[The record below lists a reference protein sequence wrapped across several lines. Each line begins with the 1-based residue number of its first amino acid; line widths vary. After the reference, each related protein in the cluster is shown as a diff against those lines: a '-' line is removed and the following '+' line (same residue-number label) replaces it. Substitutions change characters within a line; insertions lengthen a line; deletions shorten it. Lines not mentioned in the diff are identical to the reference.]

1 MGDPVTATDLG
12 ISLVETMQ
20 EYCPEIISTEL
31 TRETEGELQAIEEGK
46 SDGIEMTE
54 RAITILLKQIEVL
67 RSNGTVVGDEIQQA
81 AVQSTNLFDV
91 LGMCPVCKS
100 GKLPRHKVQKDRQ
113 EVRGLYG
120 LLWWLQGFGTTASE
134 RVNQGCSQTVCQ
146 VWVARRVRPAREISM
161 EAVRELGLREQGWD
175 KKCDANSAE
184 GKVKTVRSCAG
195 TIGRQ
200 RRP

>member
-1 MGDPVTATDLG
+1 MTATDLG

-100 GKLPRHKVQKDRQ
+100 GKLRVIRSRKTGKRFVGCTGYSGGCRASAPLPQRGSIKAAAKPCAKCGWPVVYVRRGRFPWRLCVNLACESKVGTRNAMQTLQK
-113 EVRGLYG
+113 
-120 LLWWLQGFGTTASE
+120 A
-134 RVNQGCSQTVCQ
+134 
-146 VWVARRVRPAREISM
+146 
-161 EAVRELGLREQGWD
+161 
-175 KKCDANSAE
+175 K
-184 GKVKTVRSCAG
+184 
-195 TIGRQ
+195 
-200 RRP
+200 